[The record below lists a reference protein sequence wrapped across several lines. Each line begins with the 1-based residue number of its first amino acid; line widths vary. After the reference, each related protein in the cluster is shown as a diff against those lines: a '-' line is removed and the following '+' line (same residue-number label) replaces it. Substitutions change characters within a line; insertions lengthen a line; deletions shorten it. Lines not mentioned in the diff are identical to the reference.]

1 MKKRHVILAAAVFII
16 FITIAALLMV
26 LNSPP
31 HVSTDLSDE
40 ADSGPVSVVFEK
52 GQTVAFLAEELVQ
65 KKLIRSSAFFKLYL
79 KFSGKDSKLKA
90 GSYRISRDLS
100 AIQIARLF
108 VDGKVYTIRI
118 TIPEGYTSRQ
128 IAAMLEREGITGARE
143 FLEAANSPELLD
155 EIGIPS
161 QSAEGFLF
169 PDTYMLS
176 ENTPAQEIVRLL
188 SANFFE
194 KLKKVNGN
202 AGIDGKDLLDK
213 IILASIVEREYRKAE
228 DAGKIARVFL
238 NRLKIGMPLQ
248 SCATI
253 VYILTERMGKPHPEK
268 IFFSD
273 LEIKDP
279 YNTYRNRGLPPG
291 PISNPGLTS
300 LNAVFNP
307 PENDYLYFRLSED
320 GSGSHVFSRSFDEH
334 IQNGISV
341 KGY

>member
-1 MKKRHVILAAAVFII
+1 MKKRHIILVAAGFII
-16 FITIAALLMV
+16 FITLAAVLMV
-26 LNSPP
+26 LNAPP
-31 HVSTDLSDE
+31 HLPTDLSDTT
-40 ADSGPVSVVFEK
+40 DNGPVSVVFEK
-52 GQTVAFLAEELVQ
+52 GQAVSFLAEELAQ

-79 KFSGKDSKLKA
+79 KFSGKDTKLKA
-90 GSYRISRDLS
+90 GSYRINPGQSTV
-100 AIQIARLF
+100 QIARLF
-108 VDGKVYTIRI
+108 VDGKVNTIRI

-128 IAAMLEREGITGARE
+128 IAAMLEYERITGARE
-143 FLEAANSPELLD
+143 FLEAANSPEVLK
-155 EIGIPS
+155 EIGIPA

-169 PDTYMLS
+169 PDTYMVA
-176 ENTPAQEIVRLL
+176 ENTPASEIVRLL
-188 SANFFE
+188 SANFFQ
-194 KLKKVNGN
+194 KLKEVTGN
-202 AGIDGKDLLDK
+202 TGIDDRDLLDK
-213 IILASIVEREYRKAE
+213 VILASIVEREYRKEE

-291 PISNPGLTS
+291 PISNPGIAS

-334 IQNGISV
+334 IQNGIPV

>member
-1 MKKRHVILAAAVFII
+1 MKKSYIILAAAGFVVF
-16 FITIAALLMV
+16 FTISALLVM
-26 LNSPP
+26 LNAPP
-31 HVSTDLSDE
+31 HSSTDQLDA
-40 ADSGPVSVVFEK
+40 ADSGPVPIVIEK
-52 GQTVAFLAEELVQ
+52 GQTVTFLAEELAQ

-79 KFSGKDSKLKA
+79 KLSGKDTKLKA
-90 GSYRISRDLS
+90 GSYRINYGLS
-100 AIQIARLF
+100 AIEIARLF
-108 VDGKVYTIRI
+108 VDGKVNTIRI
-118 TIPEGYTSRQ
+118 TIPEGYTARQ
-128 IAAMLEREGITGARE
+128 IAIMLEREGITGSRE
-143 FLEAANSPELLD
+143 FLDATNSQELLN
-155 EIGIPS
+155 EIGIPAK
-161 QSAEGFLF
+161 SAEGFLF
-169 PDTYMLS
+169 PDTYMVA
-176 ENTPAQEIVRLL
+176 ENTPAAEVVRLL
-188 SANFFE
+188 SANFFQ
-194 KLKKVNGN
+194 KLKKVDGN
-202 AGIDGKDLLDK
+202 AGIDGKDLLEK
-213 IILASIVEREYRKAE
+213 VILASIVEREYRKSE

-253 VYILTERMGKPHPEK
+253 VFILTERLGKPHPEK

-320 GSGSHVFSRSFDEH
+320 GSGLHVFSRSFDEH